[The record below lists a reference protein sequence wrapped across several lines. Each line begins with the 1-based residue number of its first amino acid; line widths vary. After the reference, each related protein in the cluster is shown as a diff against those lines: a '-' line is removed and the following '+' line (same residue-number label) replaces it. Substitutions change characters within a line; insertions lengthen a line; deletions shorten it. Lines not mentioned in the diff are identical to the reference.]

1 MSRGRKERT
10 PAQLAVLAQARE
22 KAKIVIAERAK
33 LNALAKEEAV
43 SEDALP
49 SPPLPPPVEPE
60 PEPEPEDPPPP
71 PTLEHVS
78 QPENEDEEPRLTR
91 REVGEIIQSQRP
103 SPKYHYING
112 MYIKIKCRQGVRTQ
126 HASEAHEAPDE
137 CSDPGE

>member
-49 SPPLPPPVEPE
+49 SPPLPPLPPHFEPVS
-60 PEPEPEDPPPP
+60 EDPPPP
-71 PTLEHVS
+71 FRQKKTL
-78 QPENEDEEPRLTR
+78 
-91 REVGEIIQSQRP
+91 I
-103 SPKYHYING
+103 PKTKMKNL
-112 MYIKIKCRQGVRTQ
+112 V
-126 HASEAHEAPDE
+126 
-137 CSDPGE
+137 

>member
-1 MSRGRKERT
+1 MSQGRKERT

-33 LNALAKEEAV
+33 LNAQAKKDETGPV
-43 SEDALP
+43 SEEEP
-49 SPPLPPPVEPE
+49 PPLRPPPPPGPE
-60 PEPEPEDPPPP
+60 PEPEPEEPPPP

-91 REVGEIIQSQRP
+91 REVGERP

-112 MYIKIKCRQGVRTQ
+112 MYIKIK
-126 HASEAHEAPDE
+126 
-137 CSDPGE
+137 

>member
-33 LNALAKEEAV
+33 LNALQKTVPSPEPV
-43 SEDALP
+43 SEEE
-49 SPPLPPPVEPE
+49 PPPPHPPPEPE
-60 PEPEPEDPPPP
+60 PEPEPEEPPPP

-91 REVGEIIQSQRP
+91 REVGERP

-112 MYIKIKCRQGVRTQ
+112 MYIKIK
-126 HASEAHEAPDE
+126 
-137 CSDPGE
+137 

>member
-78 QPENEDEEPRLTR
+78 QPENEDEEPR
-91 REVGEIIQSQRP
+91 SP

-112 MYIKIKCRQGVRTQ
+112 MYIKIK
-126 HASEAHEAPDE
+126 
-137 CSDPGE
+137 

>member
-33 LNALAKEEAV
+33 LNAHAKTVAETEPLT
-43 SEDALP
+43 EDV
-49 SPPLPPPVEPE
+49 LPP
-60 PEPEPEDPPPP
+60 PEPEDEAPPVLEEVPPPPPPEPETEAEEPPPP

-91 REVGEIIQSQRP
+91 REVGERP

-112 MYIKIKCRQGVRTQ
+112 MYIKIK
-126 HASEAHEAPDE
+126 
-137 CSDPGE
+137 